1 MENIKTKGT
10 HLIKKTL
17 LKILEILAFDRI
29 VSIFIIIYERIKII
43 RYEKQCNCSIK
54 FVSQGHGCIT
64 LNGDLSKFTIDSTSH
79 LKSNTFIECSGG
91 VSIGRYFH
99 TGRGLTIF
107 STNHNYE
114 YTTMIPYDQ
123 VSVDKPVI
131 IKDFVWCGSN
141 VTIVPGVTVGEG
153 VVIGAGSVVV
163 KDIPDYAV
171 VGGNPAKV
179 LKYRNIKA
187 FLKLKEDEQWY

>member
-1 MENIKTKGT
+1 M
-10 HLIKKTL
+10 
-17 LKILEILAFDRI
+17 FW
-29 VSIFIIIYERIKII
+29 
-43 RYEKQCNCSIK
+43 
-54 FVSQGHGCIT
+54 
-64 LNGDLSKFTIDSTSH
+64 
-79 LKSNTFIECSGG
+79 GG
-91 VSIGRYFH
+91 VTIGRYFH

-114 YTTMIPYDQ
+114 NATMIPYDE
-123 VSVDKPVI
+123 VSVDKPVA

-163 KDIPDYAV
+163 NDIPDYAV

-179 LKYRNIKA
+179 LKYRNIEA
-187 FLKLKEDEQWY
+187 FLKLKEDEKWY